1 MIQYKKHKTPDNI
14 KEYFEI
20 LKKEWEDNYEF
31 VMEKFWYLIFSK
43 KVCWKI
49 DTIKKEAIKTKE
61 WLEFYDIYKTIKN
74 NWLSSDRLI
83 NKYNSLVDLWLHSLI
98 INNLKKYKKYL
109 EVKNKQEYALMAS
122 TYINQARYND
132 KWEIVEDMSKKWI
145 NDIFEERWLEKYII
159 DNVLTEIQNWEYKN
173 KPKEIT
179 NWVVNNII
187 DYVLWKY
194 EI

>member
-1 MIQYKKHKTPDNI
+1 MIEYKKHKTPDNI

-20 LKKEWEDNYEF
+20 LKKEWENNYEF
-31 VMEKFWYLIFSK
+31 VMEKFSYLIFSK

-49 DTIKKEAIKTKE
+49 DTIKKEVIKTKE
-61 WLEFYDIYKTIKN
+61 WLEFYEIYKTIKN

-83 NKYNSLVDLWLHSLI
+83 NKYNSLVDLWLHNLI

-145 NDIFEERWLEKYII
+145 NDIFEERWLEKHII